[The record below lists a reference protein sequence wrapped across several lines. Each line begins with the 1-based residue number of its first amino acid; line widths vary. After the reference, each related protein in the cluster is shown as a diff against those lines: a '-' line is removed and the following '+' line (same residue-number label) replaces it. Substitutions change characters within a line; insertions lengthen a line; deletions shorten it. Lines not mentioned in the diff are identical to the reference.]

1 MDNLTEI
8 NCKEIF
14 KKAYENRYT
23 WKNDF
28 LGYQGKC
35 IFLTNN
41 NIHKGDFIL
50 GKDFKPNIQKIEDEK
65 VVKSIASQ
73 LFEVCIHRVKR
84 EFESVHSENNFN
96 LLKNSE
102 SGIEMS
108 VSGKNQGDKYRVK
121 NNCIN
126 MVYRKIHGTII
137 EIFVEEFLDTGIG
150 SLSKKYSSQQIK
162 CKEIFKKAYENRY
175 TWNNDFNGYQGKC
188 IFFSNNN
195 IHTGNFLLGKDFKPH
210 IQNIEDEK
218 IVKSIAS
225 QLFEVCIH
233 RVKREFESVHSENNF
248 NLLKNS
254 ESGIEMSVLG
264 KNQGDKY
271 RVKNNCINM
280 VYRKIHGTI
289 IEIFVEEFL
298 DTGTGSLSKK
308 YTSQQINPDTLETNS
323 QKLEYEDEFLNV
335 GKDDYWILNSRTIK
349 YINQDKEAETQK
361 FIFESLCLLN

>member
-1 MDNLTEI
+1 MDNLKKI

-28 LGYQGKC
+28 QGYRGKC
-35 IFLTNN
+35 TFLTKN
-41 NIHKGDFIL
+41 NIHKGDFVL
-50 GKDFKPNIQKIEDEK
+50 GKDFKPNIQNIEDEK

-150 SLSKKYSSQQIK
+150 SLSKKYSSQ
-162 CKEIFKKAYENRY
+162 
-175 TWNNDFNGYQGKC
+175 
-188 IFFSNNN
+188 
-195 IHTGNFLLGKDFKPH
+195 
-210 IQNIEDEK
+210 
-218 IVKSIAS
+218 SIDS
-225 QLFEVCIH
+225 
-233 RVKREFESVHSENNF
+233 
-248 NLLKNS
+248 
-254 ESGIEMSVLG
+254 
-264 KNQGDKY
+264 
-271 RVKNNCINM
+271 
-280 VYRKIHGTI
+280 
-289 IEIFVEEFL
+289 
-298 DTGTGSLSKK
+298 
-308 YTSQQINPDTLETNS
+308 DTLKAKS
-323 QKLEYEDEFLNV
+323 QKLEYEDEFINI
-335 GKDDYWILNSRTIK
+335 DEEDHWILNSRTIK
-349 YINQDKEAETQK
+349 YLNQNQEEEIQK
-361 FIFESLCLLN
+361 FVFEDLSLLQ